1 MSLFNH
7 NLRKIYYVPSSNLND
22 DTEEF
27 KKHFFLDAKEAK
39 RAMDKSKRAAF
50 VDPALFPALP
60 TKTLPPLIPTVY
72 AANSTATQRN
82 YTLRLREVKVSGI
95 DTAAQVY
102 LDIPVDGQ
110 SIRPASL
117 PGANASE
124 LRDLTVFA
132 DTPVRFDSL
141 YRGTSAHRCSFSRQ
155 M

>member
-72 AANSTATQRN
+72 AANLRATQRN

-95 DTAAQVY
+95 DTAAQV
-102 LDIPVDGQ
+102 
-110 SIRPASL
+110 
-117 PGANASE
+117 
-124 LRDLTVFA
+124 
-132 DTPVRFDSL
+132 
-141 YRGTSAHRCSFSRQ
+141 
-155 M
+155 